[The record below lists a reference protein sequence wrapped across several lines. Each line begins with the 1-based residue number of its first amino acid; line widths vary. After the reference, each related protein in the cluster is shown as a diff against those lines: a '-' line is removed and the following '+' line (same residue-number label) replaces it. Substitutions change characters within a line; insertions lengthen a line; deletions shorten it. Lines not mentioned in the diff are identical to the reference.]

1 MRRSSHTHSGSP
13 VLLVG
18 SAGTVVVGEGVAV
31 SVTVRVEGRE
41 VAVVVTVT
49 VSVWVRVSVVTVWVG
64 MVGRVIEVGIVVGMF
79 VGILMPPPPVQAP
92 MTPMSATP
100 ASAPA
105 HRFTG

>member
-1 MRRSSHTHSGSP
+1 MTAINRMRRSSHTHSGSP

-49 VSVWVRVSVVTVWVG
+49 V
-64 MVGRVIEVGIVVGMF
+64 F
-79 VGILMPPPPVQAP
+79 V
-92 MTPMSATP
+92 
-100 ASAPA
+100 
-105 HRFTG
+105 